1 MRDRQRAGQVSPLW
15 VGADICGWSDGR
27 GYGRVA
33 RETPIIAA
41 IEERPLP
48 GLLAGGGVFV
58 PPGDD
63 AAVNDALRLQ
73 PGDDSKRK
81 TMGNTAR
88 NHGAGLNQAA
98 RARVTIQSLR
108 DALS

>member
-1 MRDRQRAGQVSPLW
+1 MRDRQRAGQVSSSW

-41 IEERPLP
+41 IEVALS

-73 PGDDSKRK
+73 PGDDSKRR

-98 RARVTIQSLR
+98 RAGVTIQSLR
-108 DALS
+108 DAVS

>member
-27 GYGRVA
+27 VA

-41 IEERPLP
+41 IEESPLP
-48 GLLAGGGVFV
+48 GLLAGDGVFV

-63 AAVNDALRLQ
+63 AAVNDALQLQ
-73 PGDDSKRK
+73 PGDDSKRG

-88 NHGAGLNQAA
+88 NNGAGLNQAA

-108 DALS
+108 DAVS

>member
-1 MRDRQRAGQVSPLW
+1 MRDHQRAGQMSPLW

-27 GYGRVA
+27 GYERVA
-33 RETPIIAA
+33 LETPIIAA
-41 IEERPLP
+41 IESPLP
-48 GLLAGGGVFV
+48 GLLAGSGVFF

-63 AAVNDALRLQ
+63 TAVNDALRLQ
-73 PGDDSKRK
+73 PGDDSSRR
-81 TMGNTAR
+81 TMENTAR

-108 DALS
+108 DAVS

>member
-1 MRDRQRAGQVSPLW
+1 MRDRQRAGQVSSLS
-15 VGADICGWSDGR
+15 VGADICRWSDGR

-41 IEERPLP
+41 IEVALP

-58 PPGDD
+58 RPGDD

-73 PGDDSKRK
+73 PGDDSKRR
-81 TMGNTAR
+81 TMGNTAI

-98 RARVTIQSLR
+98 RAGVTNQSLR
-108 DALS
+108 DAVS

>member
-1 MRDRQRAGQVSPLW
+1 MGW
-15 VGADICGWSDGR
+15 GGICGWSDGR

-41 IEERPLP
+41 IESPLP

-58 PPGDD
+58 PPGND

-73 PGDDSKRK
+73 PEDDSKRR
-81 TMGNTAR
+81 TMGNTAII
-88 NHGAGLNQAA
+88 HGARLSQAA

-108 DALS
+108 DAVS